1 MVSTTNHW
9 IKSDNDNETK
19 NLTPLMNDSA
29 DISTEFQPVWI
40 SLSLISSKS
49 SFFCILRTDYYL
61 KINLTLYRS
70 EDKSQF

>member
-49 SFFCILRTDYYL
+49 SFF
-61 KINLTLYRS
+61 LYFTNRLLS
-70 EDKSQF
+70 KNKLDIIQIGR